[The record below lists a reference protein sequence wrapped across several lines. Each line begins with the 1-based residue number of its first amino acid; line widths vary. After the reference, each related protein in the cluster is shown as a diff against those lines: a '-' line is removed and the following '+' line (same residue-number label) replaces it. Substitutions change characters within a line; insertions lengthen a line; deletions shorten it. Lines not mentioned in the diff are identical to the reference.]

1 MPYGICADCSIG
13 ALLREKVRGCCCGAL
28 KAIREILDDG
38 HLGNA
43 ECLSRIEEMVATHER
58 LGPKGGSRHD
68 FG

>member
-13 ALLREKVRGCCCGAL
+13 ALLREKVRRGCCGAL

-38 HLGNA
+38 HLGSA
-43 ECLSRIEEMVATHER
+43 ECFSRIEEMVETHER

>member
-1 MPYGICADCSIG
+1 M
-13 ALLREKVRGCCCGAL
+13 LREKVRRGCCGAL

-38 HLGNA
+38 HLGSA
-43 ECLSRIEEMVATHER
+43 ECFSRIEEMVATHER